1 MEQTTNE
8 TVQEQKQETTQE
20 EVIQQQQEQFVPK
33 SVFEQVKN
41 DMHKYKE
48 KLRTIEEQSLR
59 EKEDWKTL
67 AERREQERLEALEQ
81 ASKIKESFVN
91 EKKFS
96 AIERAALKAGI
107 LPQALSDLPMLN
119 FDGVVVDQGEDG
131 RVKVQGA
138 ETFIQNLKQIK
149 PHWFGS
155 GPVKVNSSLPEV
167 TSEKAVTESD
177 LIKLS
182 LEASKTGDYSKY
194 KAAQQRFMQKK

>member
-20 EVIQQQQEQFVPK
+20 EVIQQQEQFVPK

-119 FDGVVVDQGEDG
+119 FEGVVVDQGEDG

-167 TSEKAVTESD
+167 ASEKAVTESD

>member
-1 MEQTTNE
+1 VEQTTNE
-8 TVQEQKQETTQE
+8 ETTIPQAPEE
-20 EVIQQQQEQFVPK
+20 EVKPAEKMVPLSVAEQY
-33 SVFEQVKN
+33 KN
-41 DMHKYKE
+41 DMFKYKE
-48 KLRTIEEQSLR
+48 KLRAIEEQSLR

-67 AERREQERLEALEQ
+67 AERREQERLEALER
-81 ASKIKESFVN
+81 ADRIESSFVN

-107 LPQALSDLPMLN
+107 RPEAMSDLPMLN
-119 FDGVVVDQGEDG
+119 FDGVVVDKGEDG

-138 ETFIQNLKQIK
+138 EDFVHNLKQIK

-155 GPVKVNSSLPEV
+155 NPVKVNTNLPDV
-167 TSEKAVTESD
+167 TSEKDVNESD

-194 KAAQQRFMQKK
+194 KAAQARFHKQQRK